1 MHFPLIK
8 KTFNLLTFNGCL
20 FCLFQIIICTF
31 IPFLIFPLIYFVPD
45 EHHEREAAAR
55 RSQKS
60 LTSKSIRNV
69 GRGSQE
75 GIGAGRERADGGIGG
90 GGVELQKIETANGNA
105 VTDEESHVGSDT
117 EDVVDYIPGER
128 ARSEEIQHKLSK
140 LLSQRFPVCQ
150 IQILFKT
157 PWKRGLILFWVKVS
171 LTLEQPPSPPP
182 GGR

>member
-1 MHFPLIK
+1 M
-8 KTFNLLTFNGCL
+8 
-20 FCLFQIIICTF
+20 
-31 IPFLIFPLIYFVPD
+31 
-45 EHHEREAAAR
+45 
-55 RSQKS
+55 
-60 LTSKSIRNV
+60 

-75 GIGAGRERADGGIGG
+75 GIGAGRERADGGI

-150 IQILFKT
+150 IQILFKA
-157 PWKRGLILFWVKVS
+157 PWKRVFILYWVKVS
-171 LTLEQPPSPPP
+171 LTLEQPPSVPL

>member
-69 GRGSQE
+69 GRESQE
-75 GIGAGRERADGGIGG
+75 GIGAGWERAD
-90 GGVELQKIETANGNA
+90 GGVELQKIDTANGNA

-140 LLSQRFPVCQ
+140 LLSLRFPVCQ

-157 PWKRGLILFWVKVS
+157 PWKRGLMLFWVKVS

>member
-69 GRGSQE
+69 GRESQE
-75 GIGAGRERADGGIGG
+75 GIGAGWERAD
-90 GGVELQKIETANGNA
+90 GGVELQKIDTANGNA

-128 ARSEEIQHKLSK
+128 ARSEEIQHKLSNF
-140 LLSQRFPVCQ
+140 FPKDF
-150 IQILFKT
+150 LFVKFKFYL
-157 PWKRGLILFWVKVS
+157 KRRGKEGWCYF
-171 LTLEQPPSPPP
+171 
-182 GGR
+182 G

>member
-1 MHFPLIK
+1 MLSVVSALSTIK
-8 KTFNLLTFNGCL
+8 KTLNLLTFNGCL
-20 FCLFQIIICTF
+20 FSSFQIIICTF

-60 LTSKSIRNV
+60 LTGKSIKNV
-69 GRGSQE
+69 RRGSHE
-75 GIGAGRERADGGIGG
+75 AVGAGRERAEG

-128 ARSEEIQHKLSK
+128 ARSEESQHKLSK
-140 LLSQRFPVCQ
+140 LLS
-150 IQILFKT
+150 
-157 PWKRGLILFWVKVS
+157 
-171 LTLEQPPSPPP
+171 
-182 GGR
+182 

>member
-8 KTFNLLTFNGCL
+8 KTFNLLTFNGSL
-20 FCLFQIIICTF
+20 FYLFQIIICTF

-90 GGVELQKIETANGNA
+90 GGVELQKIDTAN
-105 VTDEESHVGSDT
+105 DEESHVGSDT

-140 LLSQRFPVCQ
+140 LLSQRFRVCR
-150 IQILFKT
+150 IQIFLKT

>member
-1 MHFPLIK
+1 M
-8 KTFNLLTFNGCL
+8 
-20 FCLFQIIICTF
+20 
-31 IPFLIFPLIYFVPD
+31 
-45 EHHEREAAAR
+45 
-55 RSQKS
+55 
-60 LTSKSIRNV
+60 

-75 GIGAGRERADGGIGG
+75 GIGAGRERAEGGVGG

-128 ARSEEIQHKLSK
+128 TKSEEIQHKLSK

-150 IQILFKT
+150 IQIFLKT
-157 PWKRGLILFWVKVS
+157 PCQRELILFWVKRS
-171 LTLEQPPSPPP
+171 LTLEQPPSLPL

>member
-1 MHFPLIK
+1 M
-8 KTFNLLTFNGCL
+8 
-20 FCLFQIIICTF
+20 CTF

-75 GIGAGRERADGGIGG
+75 GIGAGRERAEGGVGG

-105 VTDEESHVGSDT
+105 VTDEESHVGSDI

-128 ARSEEIQHKLSK
+128 ARSEEMQYKLSK

-150 IQILFKT
+150 IQISFLKNAVE
-157 PWKRGLILFWVKVS
+157 KKVDIILGKKVS
-171 LTLEQPPSPPP
+171 LPLEQPPFPSPRGNTNVSVRAHFSPLERQLLTH
-182 GGR
+182 GQFL

>member
-1 MHFPLIK
+1 MHFPLLK
-8 KTFNLLTFNGCL
+8 KTFNGC
-20 FCLFQIIICTF
+20 FFYFFQIIICTF

-75 GIGAGRERADGGIGG
+75 GIGTGRERAEGGG

-140 LLSQRFPVCQ
+140 LLSQRFRFCR
-150 IQILFKT
+150 IQIFLKT
-157 PWKRGLILFWVKVS
+157 PWKRGLILFWVKGFFDARTGPFRS
-171 LTLEQPPSPPP
+171 PRETLTYV
-182 GGR
+182 